1 MIARED
7 LITIPLIRGSMED
20 SGIDP
25 TNNERTSV
33 INQTAPPDAGFY
45 YIFAEIVRWS
55 KLTKLKDKEFT
66 LTDSLVRQLR
76 QHAHP
81 EENRDHAEL
90 LRRLMCIAQSDSNH
104 KTRHL
109 PESASE
115 LAQVLDGDSKLI
127 KLMAIAGLTP
137 DAVIEMNTP
146 HQHPVPQPRVP
157 SEQAVG
163 SIDAETWAALRQTWA
178 ALRKGMQG
186 GFRGIFD
193 RCEHGRVRSTCK
205 ECGGSQICEHGRVRS
220 TCKECGGGSIFEHG
234 RERYRCKEC
243 GGSGICEHGRERNKC
258 KECDGSGICEH
269 GRERSKCK
277 ECDGS
282 GICEHG
288 RQRYQCKEC
297 DGSQICEHGRRR
309 YRCTECGGGSI
320 CEHGRVRS
328 VCKECGGGSIC
339 EHGRERCK
347 CKECGGSQICEHGSR
362 RSDCKECSP
371 HNFCTHGSRRYR
383 CKQCKK

>member
-1 MIARED
+1 MSYFFIFTWAIRLTSCFVYRGSFNKIEPEDVIAMED

-20 SGIDP
+20 QGIDP

-33 INQTAPPDAGFY
+33 INQTAPPDAGFW

-115 LAQVLDGDSKLI
+115 LAQVLDGDPKLI

-186 GFRGIFD
+186 GFWGIFD
-193 RCEHGRVRSTCK
+193 SRCEHGRERYRCKECDGSAFCEHGRRRSDCKECDGSQMCEHGRRRSTCT
-205 ECGGSQICEHGRVRS
+205 ECGGSQICEHGRIRS
-220 TCKECGGGSIFEHG
+220 QCKQCGGA
-234 RERYRCKEC
+234 
-243 GGSGICEHGRERNKC
+243 
-258 KECDGSGICEH
+258 
-269 GRERSKCK
+269 
-277 ECDGS
+277 
-282 GICEHG
+282 
-288 RQRYQCKEC
+288 
-297 DGSQICEHGRRR
+297 
-309 YRCTECGGGSI
+309 
-320 CEHGRVRS
+320 
-328 VCKECGGGSIC
+328 SIC

-347 CKECGGSQICEHGSR
+347 CKECGGSQICEHGRRRTQCKECGGSQICEHGRVRSECKECGGGSICEHGRR
-362 RSDCKECSP
+362 RSLCKECSP
-371 HNFCTHGSRRYR
+371 HNFCTHGRRRYS
-383 CKQCKK
+383 CKECKK